1 MENLSNPL
9 NSFDEIKNLY
19 FFITK
24 IFIFY
29 ILVMPNIIKNDDLKL
44 QMDFK
49 NNPNFPIN
57 YEFDEKLKNLKM
69 KTTETLIENN
79 YYRMNFLDFNN
90 KLILQVFLVNKISNF
105 LNEPEDQKIYEFEKR
120 NKIFEMKFLIDYD
133 FINISNIK
141 ELFYDYYKNNIDYI
155 KKKLKFS
162 DVKDKHYVFFLKL
175 KKNNFF
181 FVLFF
186 FNKKKNR
193 FLMFYEIIKKNNNY
207 SLNPEKGVFDKIKI
221 DEFFNFFRIF
231 KNEINEEDFPFIL
244 NFLVD
249 ILLSNQ
255 NFDHNYLKEY
265 LDTHI
270 FSNIFNYEIQ
280 KNKFIKIEILFCE
293 FFLFFIFKLNFFGS
307 TKNKKIIFYRKKL
320 VKENIIQIK
329 KNIMNDFFMKN
340 FFDNFLYIKDNIYY
354 PKKLQFF
361 DDDKIFFSR
370 FN

>member
-1 MENLSNPL
+1 
-9 NSFDEIKNLY
+9 
-19 FFITK
+19 
-24 IFIFY
+24 
-29 ILVMPNIIKNDDLKL
+29 
-44 QMDFK
+44 
-49 NNPNFPIN
+49 
-57 YEFDEKLKNLKM
+57 
-69 KTTETLIENN
+69 
-79 YYRMNFLDFNN
+79 
-90 KLILQVFLVNKISNF
+90 
-105 LNEPEDQKIYEFEKR
+105 
-120 NKIFEMKFLIDYD
+120 
-133 FINISNIK
+133 
-141 ELFYDYYKNNIDYI
+141 
-155 KKKLKFS
+155 
-162 DVKDKHYVFFLKL
+162 
-175 KKNNFF
+175 
-181 FVLFF
+181 
-186 FNKKKNR
+186 
-193 FLMFYEIIKKNNNY
+193 MFYEIIKKNNNY